1 MRNFLFYCIALLYC
15 LSISTIVSSQ
25 AQKIYLHPKAT
36 VTEKQSK
43 FVDSIRFIPLQ
54 IAEGVQIGAWNY
66 VEVTDKYFFIV
77 HYPDKTIL
85 LYTRDGAFVKKISY
99 RKLGENFSPRFEEHA
114 NRIVFFGNNK
124 NYTLTPKDEIKIALD
139 WSNPRNKKY
148 FKKFF
153 IDLNDPSLKIQK
165 DDPGQNDIIHAN
177 HYYEDIYWQ
186 GEIITSPLYRDSLD
200 HEFKLYKNNK
210 LVKGF
215 FPYNRI
221 NEPRFLYRE
230 QNVSF
235 DNTDIPYIH
244 HLTRPFCDTIYKM
257 IRDSLFPIYKLV
269 LPLENTL
276 PQWFYTKSFK
286 SKTERENFERN
297 NGWMFRQVYSF
308 HETPKFIYFSVGY
321 LSNGESYIYQ
331 KQTNVTYR
339 TRNIKP
345 DSSQYNLQLLTR
357 GGTMRKGDRFYK
369 TIKSE
374 DLVAFFEQNKNVPV
388 PKELEGFLKN
398 KPFGGAPVIVE
409 FKLKN

>member
-1 MRNFLFYCIALLYC
+1 MRDFSFYCKTFLYC
-15 LSISTIVSSQ
+15 LLISTSVNSQ
-25 AQKIYLHPKAT
+25 IQKIYLHPKAT
-36 VTEKQSK
+36 TTEKQSR
-43 FVDSIRFIPLQ
+43 FIDSIRFIPLQ
-54 IAEGVQIGAWNY
+54 TAEGVQVGAWNY

-85 LYTRDGAFVKKISY
+85 LYTRNGAFVKKISY
-99 RKLGENFSPRFEEHA
+99 KKLGENFSPRFEEHT

-139 WSNPRNKKY
+139 WNNPRNKKY
-148 FKKFF
+148 FKKHF
-153 IDLNDPSLKIQK
+153 IDLDDPSLEIQK
-165 DDPGQNDIIHAN
+165 DIPDQNDIIHAN
-177 HYYEDIYWQ
+177 HYYEDFYWQ
-186 GEIITSPLYRDSLD
+186 GEIITSPLYQDSLD
-200 HEFKLYKNNK
+200 HEFKIYKNNK
-210 LVKGF
+210 LVRGF

-244 HLTRPFCDTIYKM
+244 HLTRPFCDTIYKVV
-257 IRDSLFPIYKLV
+257 RDSSFPIYKLV
-269 LPLENTL
+269 LPLENTV
-276 PQWFYTKSFK
+276 PQWFYTKPFK

-297 NGWMFRQVYSF
+297 NGWMFRQIYSF

-331 KQTNVTYR
+331 KQTNITYR

-357 GGTMRKGDRFYK
+357 GGTMRKGERFYK
-369 TIKSE
+369 TVKTE
-374 DLVAFFEQNKNVPV
+374 DLVAFFEKNKDAQV
-388 PKELEGFLKN
+388 PKELEGFLKS
-398 KPFGGAPVIVE
+398 KPSGTAPVIVE

>member
-1 MRNFLFYCIALLYC
+1 MREFLFYCKALLCC
-15 LSISTIVSSQ
+15 LLISTAANSQ
-25 AQKIYLHPKAT
+25 VQKIYLNPKAT

-43 FVDSIRFIPLQ
+43 FIDSIRFIPLQ
-54 IAEGVQIGAWNY
+54 MGEGVQVGAWNY

-99 RKLGENFSPRFEEHA
+99 KKLGENFSPRFEEHT

-124 NYTLTPKDEIKIALD
+124 NYTLTPRDEIKIALD

-148 FKKFF
+148 FKKYF
-153 IDLNDPSLKIQK
+153 IDLNDASLAIQK
-165 DDPGQNDIIHAN
+165 DIPGQNDIIHAN
-177 HYYEDIYWQ
+177 YYYEDFYWQ
-186 GEIITSPLYRDSLD
+186 GEINTSPLYRDSLD
-200 HEFKLYKNNK
+200 HEFKLYKNNR

-221 NEPRFLYRE
+221 SEPRFLYRE

-235 DNTDIPYIH
+235 ENTDIPYIH

-257 IRDSLFPIYKLV
+257 SGDSLFPIYKLV
-269 LPLENTL
+269 LPLENSL
-276 PQWFYTKSFK
+276 PPWFYTKPFK

-297 NGWMFRQVYSF
+297 NGWMLRQVYNF
-308 HETPKFIYFSVGY
+308 HETPKLIFFSVGY

-345 DSSQYNLQLLTR
+345 DSSQYNLQLLPR
-357 GGTMRKGDRFYK
+357 FGSMRKGDRFYK
-369 TIKSE
+369 TIKAE

-388 PKELEGFLKN
+388 PKELESFLKS
-398 KPFGGAPVIVE
+398 KPSGAAPIIIE